1 MWQTAI
7 LKQLFRMLQGA
18 VSRRSIMVQMKTVP
32 VVVALCMVICAATLS
47 AQVGII
53 RQDSASAQKKKP
65 LDMMLRS
72 IAVLEWSGPEGKP
85 TASQLVPVAVYTNDQ
100 YFDGDAYLAQ
110 PVPLAV
116 QKGTQYIL
124 EKSGVPRGDYDL
136 DTPRQLNGI
145 WIGSGTWEPLQEP
158 PSKSKAGKS
167 GEQALPTL
175 RARPPDPDRPR
186 MTYGKPPSGS
196 QPAPPDLQELAATPR
211 QQMIAI
217 SDAVQRNAR
226 PLTYAWR
233 DANQKKSMQQKFQI
247 LAEQFLR
254 QALQPEQNLAE
265 DPMALGPLPFSN
277 VDFRCFDLSQVKNE
291 ATPTCIFSAENDPK
305 SGPARYVTVIARPD
319 IYGNPKPISHAVTD
333 ATQLDAHP
341 RAHLVDAVNATGEPP
356 AELLF
361 ELDGQTA
368 RRFALY
374 RITGTKIEL
383 MYVTGKLP
391 R

>member
-1 MWQTAI
+1 M
-7 LKQLFRMLQGA
+7 
-18 VSRRSIMVQMKTVP
+18 P
-32 VVVALCMVICAATLS
+32 VVVALCMPLCAATMPVQDGMVTQGS
-47 AQVGII
+47 A
-53 RQDSASAQKKKP
+53 AAQKKKP

-72 IAVLEWSGPEGKP
+72 IAVLEWTGPEGKP
-85 TASQLVPVAVYTNDQ
+85 TASWLVPVAVYTNGQ
-100 YFDGDAYLAQ
+100 YLDGDGYLAQ

-124 EKSGVPRGDYDL
+124 EKSGVPQGDYNL
-136 DTPRQLNGI
+136 DAPRKLNEI
-145 WIGSGTWEPLQEP
+145 WIGSGMWEPLQP
-158 PSKSKAGKS
+158 IPSNSKTVGSGSPAG
-167 GEQALPTL
+167 GQGLPTL
-175 RARPPDPDRPR
+175 HLRPPDPDRPH
-186 MTYGKPPSGS
+186 MTYGKPPTAS
-196 QPAPPDLQELAATPR
+196 QPAPSDLQALAAAPH

-217 SDAVQRNAR
+217 SDAVQRNGR
-226 PLTYAWR
+226 PLVYTWR
-233 DANQKKSMQQKFQI
+233 DEDQKKSMQQKFQTI
-247 LAEQFLR
+247 AGEFLH
-254 QALQPEQNLAE
+254 QALQLKEKLEEGPNVLA
-265 DPMALGPLPFSN
+265 LPFRD
-277 VDFRCFDLSQVKNE
+277 VDFRCFNLTAEKKANE
-291 ATPTCIFSAENDPK
+291 GTPTCIFSAENDPK

-319 IYGNPKPISHAVTD
+319 IYGSPKPISHAITD

-341 RAHLVDAVNATGEPP
+341 RVRLVDAVNATGEPP